1 MVRKTIFKGRL
12 AHECEVCGFKYADR
26 KVAEECENFC
36 RTHNSCS
43 MEITKS
49 ALR

>member
-1 MVRKTIFKGRL
+1 MVRQTKFKD
-12 AHECEVCGFKYADR
+12 AQAYECDVCGFKYADR
-26 KVAEECENFC
+26 KIAEKCENFC